1 MATTVRT
8 SAAKPPVTRIPM
20 TSLRKTALVAGIF
33 YLITFIS
40 IPTLALYGP
49 VKNHRDWILSS
60 GSHTGLLVGA
70 FLEVI
75 VALAGIGTAVTLYPV
90 VKRQNEGVA
99 LGFVTARLL
108 EAAMIFT
115 GVLSLLSLVTL
126 RHDLGGAAGANATAL
141 VTTGASHVAVYNWTM
156 LLGQTLMP
164 CINALLLG
172 TLMYRSRLVPRVIPV
187 LGLIGGPL
195 LLAAVIATLFGG
207 DIGHVSAFR
216 AITTLPVAAWE
227 FSLGVWLVVKGFR
240 PSPITADMTA
250 AGTAPAY
257 HDVTA

>member
-1 MATTVRT
+1 MTTTMHATAT
-8 SAAKPPVTRIPM
+8 KPAGM

-60 GSHTGLLVGA
+60 GTHTGVLVGCL
-70 FLEVI
+70 LEVI

-99 LGFVTARLL
+99 LGFVSARLL
-108 EAAMIFT
+108 EASMIFV

-126 RHDLGGAAGANATAL
+126 RQGGAAGTNAAAL
-141 VTTGASHVAVYNWTM
+141 VATGASHVAVYNWTM

-164 CINALLLG
+164 CVNALLLG
-172 TLMYRSRLVPRVIPV
+172 SLMYRSRLVPRIIPIV
-187 LGLIGGPL
+187 GLIGAPL
-195 LLAAVIATLFGG
+195 LLAAVIAALFGG
-207 DIGHVSAFR
+207 GIGHVSAFQ
-216 AITTLPVAAWE
+216 AVATLPVAAWE
-227 FSLGVWLVVKGFR
+227 FSLGVWLVVKGFK
-240 PSPITADMTA
+240 PCPITAEMTA
-250 AGTAPAY
+250 ADTAPAY
-257 HDVTA
+257 HDVTV